1 MKGKFDF
8 SGWATRNDLKCS
20 DGRTI
25 RANAFSQ
32 NDGKTVPL
40 CWMHDH
46 DDPAKVLGHAVLEN
60 RKEGVYAY
68 CEFNDSAAAETAKH
82 AVQHGDV
89 TSLSIWAN
97 HLQQTPSRDVLHGDI
112 KEVSL
117 VLAGANPGAFID
129 NPIIEHSDG
138 LLGEREDVAQV
149 FLDDSDIL
157 LYHSDE
163 DDDYEDEDEEYEDED
178 EFEEDDDD
186 LEHSD
191 NEMMSPK
198 TIKGIISSMTPLQQK
213 AVAGAIATIVARYE
227 DEDDEEDEDEDDED
241 DEDLKH
247 SDDNDDEMMSPK
259 TIKEIISSMTPLQ
272 QKAVGNAIATI
283 IAQYEDE
290 DDEEDEDDVEHS
302 EFKGGNE
309 MRHNV
314 FEQDTRDDDG
324 MILSHDD
331 MMDLMST
338 ALTDAKRGFSVRDT
352 IMAHADADYGIK
364 NIEILFPDAKTI
376 TDSPDFI
383 KRETEWVAT
392 VLNGTHHTPFSRIK
406 STFANITA
414 DEARAR
420 GYVKGKKKVDEVIT
434 LLKRT
439 TNPQTIYKKQKL
451 DRDDIIDITDFDV
464 LAWLKGEMRI
474 MLDEEIAGAIL
485 VGDGRNASDDSKIQ
499 ELNIRPI
506 VSDDD
511 LYAYKIKVDKIVDET
526 TAKAAIKSII
536 RGYKNYRGSG
546 NKTMFVKQSVLCEM
560 LLVEDGI
567 GHMLY
572 ESSAQLATKLRVNK
586 IVEVPDEIFERNK
599 TIDPQFIIVDLNDYN
614 VGADKGGA
622 VNMFDDFD
630 IDFNQMKYLIETRC
644 SGALIKPFS
653 AMVGSTTTASAFD
666 AKSPVV
672 LDADGKKPA
681 SNPESHAEG

>member
-163 DDDYEDEDEEYEDED
+163 DEDYEDEDDEEYEDDEDED
-178 EFEEDDDD
+178 EFEEDDED

-213 AVAGAIATIVARYE
+213 AVAGVIATIVAKYE
-227 DEDDEEDEDEDDED
+227 DEDEED
-241 DEDLKH
+241 K
-247 SDDNDDEMMSPK
+247 DN
-259 TIKEIISSMTPLQ
+259 
-272 QKAVGNAIATI
+272 
-283 IAQYEDE
+283 
-290 DDEEDEDDVEHS
+290 DVEHS
-302 EFKGGNE
+302 DFKGGNE

-451 DRDDIIDITDFDV
+451 DRDDVIDITDFDV

-586 IVEVPDEIFERNK
+586 IVEVPDEIFERNT

>member
-163 DDDYEDEDEEYEDED
+163 DDEEYEDDEYEDED
-178 EFEEDDDD
+178 EFEEDDED

-213 AVAGAIATIVARYE
+213 AV
-227 DEDDEEDEDEDDED
+227 
-241 DEDLKH
+241 
-247 SDDNDDEMMSPK
+247 
-259 TIKEIISSMTPLQ
+259 
-272 QKAVGNAIATI
+272 GNAIATI

-290 DDEEDEDDVEHS
+290 DEDEEDKDNDNDVEHS

-451 DRDDIIDITDFDV
+451 DRDDVIDITDFDV

-599 TIDPQFIIVDLNDYN
+599 AIDPQFIIVDLNDYN

-681 SNPESHAEG
+681 SNPGSHAEG

>member
-163 DDDYEDEDEEYEDED
+163 DDDYEDEDE
-178 EFEEDDDD
+178 FEEDDED

-213 AVAGAIATIVARYE
+213 AV
-227 DEDDEEDEDEDDED
+227 
-241 DEDLKH
+241 
-247 SDDNDDEMMSPK
+247 
-259 TIKEIISSMTPLQ
+259 
-272 QKAVGNAIATI
+272 GNAIATI

-290 DDEEDEDDVEHS
+290 DEEDKDNDVEHS
-302 EFKGGNE
+302 DFKGGNE

-338 ALTDAKRGFSVRDT
+338 ALTDAKIGFSVRDT

-451 DRDDIIDITDFDV
+451 DRDDVIDITDFDV

-599 TIDPQFIIVDLNDYN
+599 AIDPQFIIVDLNDYN

-672 LDADGKKPA
+672 LDADGKKPT

>member
-178 EFEEDDDD
+178 EFEEDDED

-213 AVAGAIATIVARYE
+213 AVAGAIATIVAQYE
-227 DEDDEEDEDEDDED
+227 DEDDEED
-241 DEDLKH
+241 
-247 SDDNDDEMMSPK
+247 
-259 TIKEIISSMTPLQ
+259 
-272 QKAVGNAIATI
+272 
-283 IAQYEDE
+283 
-290 DDEEDEDDVEHS
+290 EDEDDVEHS

-338 ALTDAKRGFSVRDT
+338 ALTEAKRGFSVRDT

-420 GYVKGKKKVDEVIT
+420 GYVKGKKKVEEVIT

-451 DRDDIIDITDFDV
+451 DRDDVIDITDFDV

-485 VGDGRNASDDSKIQ
+485 VGDGRSAVDDAKIQ

-586 IVEVPDEIFERNK
+586 IVEVPDEIFERNT

>member
-163 DDDYEDEDEEYEDED
+163 DDDYEDEDE
-178 EFEEDDDD
+178 FEEDDED

-213 AVAGAIATIVARYE
+213 AVAGVIATIVAKYE
-227 DEDDEEDEDEDDED
+227 DEDEED
-241 DEDLKH
+241 K
-247 SDDNDDEMMSPK
+247 DN
-259 TIKEIISSMTPLQ
+259 
-272 QKAVGNAIATI
+272 
-283 IAQYEDE
+283 
-290 DDEEDEDDVEHS
+290 DVEHS
-302 EFKGGNE
+302 DFKGGNE

-511 LYAYKIKVDKIVDET
+511 LYAYKIKVAKIVDET

-586 IVEVPDEIFERNK
+586 IVEVPDEIFERNT

-681 SNPESHAEG
+681 SSSASNPEG

>member
-163 DDDYEDEDEEYEDED
+163 DDDDYEDEDDEEYEDDEDED
-178 EFEEDDDD
+178 EFEEDDED

-191 NEMMSPK
+191 N
-198 TIKGIISSMTPLQQK
+198 
-213 AVAGAIATIVARYE
+213 
-227 DEDDEEDEDEDDED
+227 
-241 DEDLKH
+241 
-247 SDDNDDEMMSPK
+247 EMMSPK

-451 DRDDIIDITDFDV
+451 DRDDVIDITDFDV

-672 LDADGKKPA
+672 LDADGKKPT
-681 SNPESHAEG
+681 SNPETHAEG

>member
-163 DDDYEDEDEEYEDED
+163 DDDDYEDEDDEEYEDDEF
-178 EFEEDDDD
+178 EFEEDNED

-198 TIKGIISSMTPLQQK
+198 TIKGIISSMTPIQQK
-213 AVAGAIATIVARYE
+213 AVAAAIATIVAQYE
-227 DEDDEEDEDEDDED
+227 DEDEDEDEDDED
-241 DEDLKH
+241 LEH
-247 SDDNDDEMMSPK
+247 SDNNDEMMDPK

-272 QKAVGNAIATI
+272 QKAVAGAIATI
-283 IAQYEDE
+283 VAQYEDE

-314 FEQDTRDDDG
+314 FEQETRDDDG

-420 GYVKGKKKVDEVIT
+420 GYVKGKKKVEEVIT

-451 DRDDIIDITDFDV
+451 DRDDAIDITDFDV

-485 VGDGRNASDDSKIQ
+485 VGDGRNPADDSKIQ

-511 LYAYKIKVDKIVDET
+511 LYAYKIKVAKIVDET

-586 IVEVPDEIFERNK
+586 IVEVPDEIFERNT

-681 SNPESHAEG
+681 SSPASNPEG

>member
-163 DDDYEDEDEEYEDED
+163 DDEEYEDDGYEDEDDEEYEDD
-178 EFEEDDDD
+178 ED

-213 AVAGAIATIVARYE
+213 AV
-227 DEDDEEDEDEDDED
+227 
-241 DEDLKH
+241 
-247 SDDNDDEMMSPK
+247 
-259 TIKEIISSMTPLQ
+259 
-272 QKAVGNAIATI
+272 GNAIATI

-290 DDEEDEDDVEHS
+290 DEDDKDNDVEHS
-302 EFKGGNE
+302 DFKGGNE

-451 DRDDIIDITDFDV
+451 DRDDVIDITDFDV

-511 LYAYKIKVDKIVDET
+511 LYAYKIKVAKIVDET

-586 IVEVPDEIFERNK
+586 IVEVPDEIFERNT

-681 SNPESHAEG
+681 SSPASNPEG

>member
-1 MKGKFDF
+1 
-8 SGWATRNDLKCS
+8 
-20 DGRTI
+20 
-25 RANAFSQ
+25 
-32 NDGKTVPL
+32 
-40 CWMHDH
+40 
-46 DDPAKVLGHAVLEN
+46 
-60 RKEGVYAY
+60 
-68 CEFNDSAAAETAKH
+68 
-82 AVQHGDV
+82 
-89 TSLSIWAN
+89 
-97 HLQQTPSRDVLHGDI
+97 
-112 KEVSL
+112 
-117 VLAGANPGAFID
+117 
-129 NPIIEHSDG
+129 
-138 LLGEREDVAQV
+138 
-149 FLDDSDIL
+149 
-157 LYHSDE
+157 
-163 DDDYEDEDEEYEDED
+163 
-178 EFEEDDDD
+178 
-186 LEHSD
+186 
-191 NEMMSPK
+191 
-198 TIKGIISSMTPLQQK
+198 
-213 AVAGAIATIVARYE
+213 
-227 DEDDEEDEDEDDED
+227 
-241 DEDLKH
+241 
-247 SDDNDDEMMSPK
+247 
-259 TIKEIISSMTPLQ
+259 
-272 QKAVGNAIATI
+272 
-283 IAQYEDE
+283 
-290 DDEEDEDDVEHS
+290 
-302 EFKGGNE
+302 

-451 DRDDIIDITDFDV
+451 DRDDVIDITDFDV

-511 LYAYKIKVDKIVDET
+511 LYAYKIKVAKIVDET

-546 NKTMFVKQSVLCEM
+546 NKDHV
-560 LLVEDGI
+560 
-567 GHMLY
+567 
-572 ESSAQLATKLRVNK
+572 R
-586 IVEVPDEIFERNK
+586 
-599 TIDPQFIIVDLNDYN
+599 
-614 VGADKGGA
+614 
-622 VNMFDDFD
+622 
-630 IDFNQMKYLIETRC
+630 
-644 SGALIKPFS
+644 
-653 AMVGSTTTASAFD
+653 
-666 AKSPVV
+666 
-672 LDADGKKPA
+672 
-681 SNPESHAEG
+681 

>member
-163 DDDYEDEDEEYEDED
+163 DEDDDDYEDED

-186 LEHSD
+186 
-191 NEMMSPK
+191 
-198 TIKGIISSMTPLQQK
+198 
-213 AVAGAIATIVARYE
+213 YE
-227 DEDDEEDEDEDDED
+227 DEDDEEYEDDEDEDEFEEDD
-241 DEDLKH
+241 DEDLEH
-247 SDDNDDEMMSPK
+247 SDNEMMSPK

-272 QKAVGNAIATI
+272 QKAVAGVIATI
-283 IAQYEDE
+283 VAQYEDE
-290 DDEEDEDDVEHS
+290 DDEEDKDNDVEHS
-302 EFKGGNE
+302 DFKGGNE

-338 ALTDAKRGFSVRDT
+338 SLTDAKRGFSVRDT

-364 NIEILFPDAKTI
+364 DIEILFPDAKTI

-420 GYVKGKKKVDEVIT
+420 GYVKGKKKVEEVIT

-439 TNPQTIYKKQKL
+439 TNPQTIYKKQKM
-451 DRDDIIDITDFDV
+451 DRDDVIDITDFDV

-485 VGDGRNASDDSKIQ
+485 VGDGRNAADDSKIQ
-499 ELNIRPI
+499 EINIRPI

-560 LLVEDGI
+560 LLIEDGI

-586 IVEVPDEIFERNK
+586 IVEVPDEIFERN
-599 TIDPQFIIVDLNDYN
+599 TVIDPQFIIVDLNDYN

-653 AMVGSTTTASAFD
+653 AMVGSTTKASEFD
-666 AKSPVV
+666 AKSPIV
-672 LDADGKKPA
+672 LDADGKKPVA
-681 SNPESHAEG
+681 NPEG

>member
-163 DDDYEDEDEEYEDED
+163 DEYDDDYEDEDEFEDDDDYEDED
-178 EFEEDDDD
+178 EFEDDDED

-191 NEMMSPK
+191 N
-198 TIKGIISSMTPLQQK
+198 
-213 AVAGAIATIVARYE
+213 
-227 DEDDEEDEDEDDED
+227 
-241 DEDLKH
+241 
-247 SDDNDDEMMSPK
+247 EMMSPK

-272 QKAVGNAIATI
+272 QKAVAGAIATI
-283 IAQYEDE
+283 VAQYEDE
-290 DDEEDEDDVEHS
+290 DDDFEHSDDNDDNDDNDDEEMMSPKTIKEIISSMTPLQQKAVAGAIATIVAQYEDEDDKDNDVEHS
-302 EFKGGNE
+302 GFKGGNE

-338 ALTDAKRGFSVRDT
+338 ALTEAKRGFSVRDT

-364 NIEILFPDAKTI
+364 DIEILFPDAKTI

-420 GYVKGKKKVDEVIT
+420 GYVKGKKKVEEVIT

-439 TNPQTIYKKQKL
+439 TNPQTIYKKQKM

-485 VGDGRNASDDSKIQ
+485 VGDGRSAVDDAKIQ
-499 ELNIRPI
+499 EINIRPI

-560 LLVEDGI
+560 LLIEDGI

-572 ESSAQLATKLRVNK
+572 ESSAQLATKLRVSK
-586 IVEVPDEIFERNK
+586 IVEVPDEIFERN
-599 TIDPQFIIVDLNDYN
+599 TVIDPQFIIVDLNDYN

-653 AMVGSTTTASAFD
+653 AMVGSTTKASEFD

-672 LDADGKKPA
+672 TDVNGKKPA
-681 SNPESHAEG
+681 SNPEG

>member
-1 MKGKFDF
+1 
-8 SGWATRNDLKCS
+8 
-20 DGRTI
+20 
-25 RANAFSQ
+25 
-32 NDGKTVPL
+32 
-40 CWMHDH
+40 
-46 DDPAKVLGHAVLEN
+46 
-60 RKEGVYAY
+60 
-68 CEFNDSAAAETAKH
+68 
-82 AVQHGDV
+82 
-89 TSLSIWAN
+89 
-97 HLQQTPSRDVLHGDI
+97 
-112 KEVSL
+112 
-117 VLAGANPGAFID
+117 
-129 NPIIEHSDG
+129 
-138 LLGEREDVAQV
+138 
-149 FLDDSDIL
+149 
-157 LYHSDE
+157 
-163 DDDYEDEDEEYEDED
+163 
-178 EFEEDDDD
+178 
-186 LEHSD
+186 
-191 NEMMSPK
+191 
-198 TIKGIISSMTPLQQK
+198 
-213 AVAGAIATIVARYE
+213 
-227 DEDDEEDEDEDDED
+227 
-241 DEDLKH
+241 
-247 SDDNDDEMMSPK
+247 
-259 TIKEIISSMTPLQ
+259 MTPLQ

-290 DDEEDEDDVEHS
+290 DEEDKDNDNDVEHS
-302 EFKGGNE
+302 DFKGGNE

-451 DRDDIIDITDFDV
+451 DRDDVIDITDFDV

-599 TIDPQFIIVDLNDYN
+599 AIDPQFIIVDLNDYN

-672 LDADGKKPA
+672 LDADGKKPT

>member
-163 DDDYEDEDEEYEDED
+163 DDDYEDEDDEEYKDDEDED
-178 EFEEDDDD
+178 EFEEDDED

-191 NEMMSPK
+191 N
-198 TIKGIISSMTPLQQK
+198 
-213 AVAGAIATIVARYE
+213 
-227 DEDDEEDEDEDDED
+227 
-241 DEDLKH
+241 
-247 SDDNDDEMMSPK
+247 EMMSPK

-290 DDEEDEDDVEHS
+290 DEDEEDKDNDVEHS

-451 DRDDIIDITDFDV
+451 DRDDVIDITDFDV

-511 LYAYKIKVDKIVDET
+511 LYAYKIKVAKIVDET

-586 IVEVPDEIFERNK
+586 IVEVPDEIFERNT

-681 SNPESHAEG
+681 SNPGSHAEG

>member
-163 DDDYEDEDEEYEDED
+163 DDDYEDEDEL
-178 EFEEDDDD
+178 EEDDED

-213 AVAGAIATIVARYE
+213 AVAGVIATIVAKYE
-227 DEDDEEDEDEDDED
+227 DEED
-241 DEDLKH
+241 K
-247 SDDNDDEMMSPK
+247 DN
-259 TIKEIISSMTPLQ
+259 
-272 QKAVGNAIATI
+272 
-283 IAQYEDE
+283 
-290 DDEEDEDDVEHS
+290 DVEHS
-302 EFKGGNE
+302 DFKGGNE

-451 DRDDIIDITDFDV
+451 DRDDVIDITDFDV

-511 LYAYKIKVDKIVDET
+511 LYAYKIKVAKIVDET

-586 IVEVPDEIFERNK
+586 IVEVPDEIFERNT

>member
-163 DDDYEDEDEEYEDED
+163 DEFEEDDYYEDED
-178 EFEEDDDD
+178 EFEEDDED

-191 NEMMSPK
+191 N
-198 TIKGIISSMTPLQQK
+198 
-213 AVAGAIATIVARYE
+213 
-227 DEDDEEDEDEDDED
+227 
-241 DEDLKH
+241 
-247 SDDNDDEMMSPK
+247 EMMSPK

-290 DDEEDEDDVEHS
+290 DEEDKDNDNDVEHS

-451 DRDDIIDITDFDV
+451 DRDDVIDITDFDV

-599 TIDPQFIIVDLNDYN
+599 AIDPQFIIVDLNDYN

-681 SNPESHAEG
+681 SNPGSHAEG

>member
-163 DDDYEDEDEEYEDED
+163 DDDYEDEDDEEYKDDEDED
-178 EFEEDDDD
+178 EFEEDDED

-213 AVAGAIATIVARYE
+213 AVAGAIATIVAQY
-227 DEDDEEDEDEDDED
+227 EDEDED
-241 DEDLKH
+241 
-247 SDDNDDEMMSPK
+247 
-259 TIKEIISSMTPLQ
+259 
-272 QKAVGNAIATI
+272 
-283 IAQYEDE
+283 
-290 DDEEDEDDVEHS
+290 EEDKDNDVEHS
-302 EFKGGNE
+302 DFKGGNE

-451 DRDDIIDITDFDV
+451 DRDDVIDITDFDV

-511 LYAYKIKVDKIVDET
+511 LYAYKIKVAKIVDET

-586 IVEVPDEIFERNK
+586 IVEVPDEIFERNT

-681 SNPESHAEG
+681 SNPGSHAEG

>member
-163 DDDYEDEDEEYEDED
+163 DDDDEEYEDDDYED
-178 EFEEDDDD
+178 EDDED

-213 AVAGAIATIVARYE
+213 AV
-227 DEDDEEDEDEDDED
+227 
-241 DEDLKH
+241 
-247 SDDNDDEMMSPK
+247 
-259 TIKEIISSMTPLQ
+259 
-272 QKAVGNAIATI
+272 GNAIATI

-290 DDEEDEDDVEHS
+290 DEDDKDDVEHS
-302 EFKGGNE
+302 DFKGGNE

-451 DRDDIIDITDFDV
+451 DRDDVIDITDFDV

-511 LYAYKIKVDKIVDET
+511 LYAYKIKVSKIVDET

-586 IVEVPDEIFERNK
+586 IVEVPDEIFERNT

-681 SNPESHAEG
+681 SSPASNPEG

>member
-163 DDDYEDEDEEYEDED
+163 DEDDEDEDDEEYEDDDYEDEDE
-178 EFEEDDDD
+178 FEDDED

-191 NEMMSPK
+191 N
-198 TIKGIISSMTPLQQK
+198 
-213 AVAGAIATIVARYE
+213 
-227 DEDDEEDEDEDDED
+227 
-241 DEDLKH
+241 
-247 SDDNDDEMMSPK
+247 EMMSPK

-290 DDEEDEDDVEHS
+290 DEEDKDNDVEHS
-302 EFKGGNE
+302 DFKGGNE

-331 MMDLMST
+331 MMDLMSN

-364 NIEILFPDAKTI
+364 DIEILFPDAKTI

-420 GYVKGKKKVDEVIT
+420 GYVKGKKKVEEVIT

-439 TNPQTIYKKQKL
+439 TNPQTIYKKQKM
-451 DRDDIIDITDFDV
+451 DRDDVIDITDFDV

-485 VGDGRNASDDSKIQ
+485 VGDGRNAADDSKIQ

-511 LYAYKIKVDKIVDET
+511 LYAYKIKVAKIVDET

-546 NKTMFVKQSVLCEM
+546 KKTMFVKQSVLCEM
-560 LLVEDGI
+560 LLIEDGI

-586 IVEVPDEIFERNK
+586 IVEVPDEIFERN
-599 TIDPQFIIVDLNDYN
+599 TAIDPQFIIVDLNDYN

-653 AMVGSTTTASAFD
+653 AMVGSTTKASEFD

-672 LDADGKKPA
+672 LDVDGKKPVA
-681 SNPESHAEG
+681 NPEG

>member
-163 DDDYEDEDEEYEDED
+163 DDDYEDEDDEEYEDDEDDEDED
-178 EFEEDDDD
+178 EFEEDED

-213 AVAGAIATIVARYE
+213 AV
-227 DEDDEEDEDEDDED
+227 
-241 DEDLKH
+241 
-247 SDDNDDEMMSPK
+247 
-259 TIKEIISSMTPLQ
+259 
-272 QKAVGNAIATI
+272 GNAIATI

-290 DDEEDEDDVEHS
+290 DEDEEDKDNDVEHS
-302 EFKGGNE
+302 DFKGGNE

-451 DRDDIIDITDFDV
+451 DRDDVIDITDFDV

-599 TIDPQFIIVDLNDYN
+599 AIDPQFIIVDLNDYN

>member
-163 DDDYEDEDEEYEDED
+163 DDDYEDEDDEEYEDDEYEYED
-178 EFEEDDDD
+178 EFEEDDED

-198 TIKGIISSMTPLQQK
+198 TIKEIISSMTPLQQK
-213 AVAGAIATIVARYE
+213 AVAGVIATIVAKYE
-227 DEDDEEDEDEDDED
+227 DEDEDEDD
-241 DEDLKH
+241 DLEH
-247 SDDNDDEMMSPK
+247 SDDNDEEEMMSPK

-290 DDEEDEDDVEHS
+290 DEEDKDNDVEHS

-451 DRDDIIDITDFDV
+451 DRDDVIDITDFDV

-586 IVEVPDEIFERNK
+586 IVEVPDEIFERNT

-681 SNPESHAEG
+681 SNPGSHAEG